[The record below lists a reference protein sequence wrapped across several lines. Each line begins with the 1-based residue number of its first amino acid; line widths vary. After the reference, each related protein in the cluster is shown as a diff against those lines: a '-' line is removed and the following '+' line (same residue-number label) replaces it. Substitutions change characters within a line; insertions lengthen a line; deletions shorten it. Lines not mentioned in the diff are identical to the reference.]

1 MTVREFYELCEA
13 DIFIVIRHPRY
24 DEDGNFMEYY
34 AEPNTCYNDAMRLKI
49 PGKDL
54 NRRIVGIG
62 IKGVPGANTA
72 IVLDTVK
79 GDSD

>member
-1 MTVREFYELCEA
+1 MTVREFHEMCEA
-13 DIFIVIRHPRY
+13 DILIVIRHPRY

-34 AEPNTCYNDAMRLKI
+34 AEPNTCYNNAMGLKI

-62 IKGVPGANTA
+62 IKAMTVDCTA

-79 GDSD
+79 GD

>member
-1 MTVREFYELCEA
+1 MEMCAPDVL
-13 DIFIVIRHPRY
+13 IIIRHPIY

-34 AEPNTCYNDAMRLKI
+34 AEPDTCYNDAIGLKI

-54 NRRIVGIG
+54 DRRIVGIG
-62 IKGVPGANTA
+62 LEAVPGCNTG

-79 GDSD
+79 GD

>member
-1 MTVREFYELCEA
+1 MTVREFHGMCAA
-13 DIFIVIRHPRY
+13 DIFITIRHPRY

-34 AEPNTCYNDAMRLKI
+34 AEPNTWYNDAMGLKI

-62 IKGVPGANTA
+62 MKAMPVDRTA
-72 IVLDTVK
+72 IVLDTTK
-79 GDSD
+79 GD